1 MTSNQFISTYEYF
14 GDFDNI
20 KYGVME
26 NNFLMI
32 NLNYLKDELDIDIS
46 SLLKKHKKL
55 WLYGKLQHNNFIIPE
70 YITHLCFKNY
80 NQLND
85 TDILNKLPE
94 TLEFLSIMD
103 DSFNGALNNLPP
115 NLKHLEIHSYYSFRQ
130 SLEYLPIGLEILVL
144 NSCDGSIIKNSVLP
158 PKLKKLVIK
167 NRKLNK
173 SYVPWHFSCKGDWS
187 HENIPLLKNL
197 PASLEYL
204 YINDVKNAQKSVK
217 EYLPN
222 VKIIYINN

>member
-1 MTSNQFISTYEYF
+1 MTKKKFNSTYEY
-14 GDFDNI
+14 GEDIDNI
-20 KYGVME
+20 KYGIME
-26 NNFLMI
+26 NNFIMI
-32 NLNYLKDELDIDIS
+32 NLNYPRDELDIPIIN
-46 SLLKKHKKL
+46 SLLKKYKKL
-55 WLYGKLQHNNFIIPE
+55 WLYGEWQNYIIPE
-70 YITHLCFKNY
+70 DITHLCLKND
-80 NQLND
+80 NEIND
-85 TDILNKLPE
+85 TEILNKLPA

-158 PKLKKLVIK
+158 PKLKKLAIK
-167 NRKLNK
+167 NRKINNDD
-173 SYVPWHFSCKGDWS
+173 VPWHFSCIDNWS
-187 HENIPLLKNL
+187 RENIPILKNL

-204 YINDVKNAQKSVK
+204 YIHDETGSQKDVK

-222 VKIIYINN
+222 VKIIYIRN